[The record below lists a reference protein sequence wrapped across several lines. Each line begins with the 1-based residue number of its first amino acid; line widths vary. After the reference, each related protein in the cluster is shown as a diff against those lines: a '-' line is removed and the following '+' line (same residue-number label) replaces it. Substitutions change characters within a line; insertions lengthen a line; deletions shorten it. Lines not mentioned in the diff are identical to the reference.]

1 MKTRRKYYL
10 ISLFLVSLFVISCQ
24 KLDLATA
31 DADVPVVEA
40 YLNPA
45 TEISIHITKQ
55 LVYGSTDTV
64 VSPIEGLSIT
74 VQSEDTSVICLVDSA
89 GYYRAPIKPEV
100 GKTYTMSFIYN
111 EKVVSATTTILSK
124 PTNFATSS
132 TTITVG
138 MGGDPGS
145 GNPPTP
151 PTPITLTWDNTDL
164 SYYMIVAEST
174 DSAPEPIF
182 DTADVVPERIFR
194 NTPERVATQELNP
207 GSFYYYGSHRI
218 ILFHLNADYAQLY
231 DESGSSSL
239 NLAKPPTNVVN
250 GLGIFTGIHSDTLYV
265 TVKDE

>member
-1 MKTRRKYYL
+1 ML
-10 ISLFLVSLFVISCQ
+10 VISCQ

-31 DADVPVVEA
+31 DADVAVVEA
-40 YLNPA
+40 YLNPS
-45 TEISIHITKQ
+45 TEISIHVTKQ
-55 LVYGSTDTV
+55 LVYGSSDTV
-64 VSPIEGLSIT
+64 VNPIEGLTIT
-74 VQSEDTSVICLVDSA
+74 IQSEDTTVICVVDSA
-89 GYYRAPIKPEV
+89 GYYRAPIKPEE
-100 GKTYTMSFIYN
+100 GKSYTMSFVYN
-111 EKVVSATTTILSK
+111 DKVVSATTTILSK

-132 TTITVG
+132 TTVTVG

-151 PTPITLTWDNTDL
+151 PTPITLTWDNSDL
-164 SYYMIVAEST
+164 SYYMIVTEST